1 MKYIKAIWKFFV
13 AWGEAI
19 HEYKNSKQSHN
30 SY

>member
-1 MKYIKAIWKFFV
+1 MKIIKSIWLFFV

-19 HEYKNSKQSHN
+19 HEYKTRKQTHI